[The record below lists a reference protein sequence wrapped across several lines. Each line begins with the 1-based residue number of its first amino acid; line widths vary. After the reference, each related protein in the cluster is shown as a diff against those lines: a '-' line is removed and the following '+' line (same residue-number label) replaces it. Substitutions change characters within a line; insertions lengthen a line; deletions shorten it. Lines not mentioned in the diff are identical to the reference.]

1 LGDIAKGV
9 LGGGWSLLVGWIL
22 PTAINLAIL
31 AIAIGPS
38 LRKTPMAD
46 QIATAPAGTKTLLLL
61 SASVLLGLILNAL
74 QIPLYRILEGYL
86 LWPARL
92 YARRSR
98 HHRDK
103 RRELAD
109 ELTRM
114 RRARR
119 TAAGRSQAG
128 EDPAQGAPSPDRT
141 ASNAPDPREVV
152 ATATQQALL
161 GERLARYPVEEDQVT
176 PTRLGNA
183 IRRLEEYAY
192 DRYRLDSQVLW
203 NELTATAP
211 EQARRQVDIA
221 RTSVDFFIALLY
233 GHTVLV
239 AVALCTTSTESAD
252 LPTLLG
258 TAGVLCALC
267 LIWYRAAVAATD
279 EWAAAVRALVN
290 LGRHPLAQAM
300 GLDLPQSIEEERE
313 MWRMVSRMSRTR
325 FHDRAAALNR
335 FRSSSRPGDPPSA
348 AIP

>member
-1 LGDIAKGV
+1 MGDIAKGV
-9 LGGGWSLLVGWIL
+9 LGGGWSLLAGWIL

-31 AIAIGPS
+31 AIALGRS
-38 LRKTPMAD
+38 LRQVPLAD
-46 QIATAPAGTKTLLLL
+46 HVLGASAGTKTLLLL
-61 SASVLLGLILNAL
+61 TASVLMGLILNAL

-98 HHRDK
+98 HHREH

-109 ELTRM
+109 RLTRT
-114 RRARR
+114 RLARR
-119 TAAGRSQAG
+119 SAAERAQPRDTTQGLAETAASG
-128 EDPAQGAPSPDRT
+128 PPDLY
-141 ASNAPDPREVV
+141 DDV

-161 GERLARYPVEEDQVT
+161 GERLARYPVQDDQIT

-183 IRRLEEYAY
+183 IRRLEEYGY

-211 EQARRQVDIA
+211 EQARRQVDVA

-233 GHTVLV
+233 GHAVLV
-239 AVALCTTSTESAD
+239 AVALCAASVDGAD
-252 LPTLLG
+252 PPLLLG
-258 TAGVLCALC
+258 TAGVLCVLC
-267 LIWYRAAVAATD
+267 LLWYRAAVAATD

-290 LGRHPLAQAM
+290 LGRHPLAQAL
-300 GLDLPQSIEEERE
+300 GLNVPRGIAEERE

-325 FHDRAAALNR
+325 FHDRADALNR
-335 FRSSSRPGDPPSA
+335 FRSSGPGEPPC
-348 AIP
+348 PTDG

>member
-22 PTAINLAIL
+22 PTAINLGIL
-31 AIAIGPS
+31 AITMGPS
-38 LRKTPMAD
+38 LRQVPVAN
-46 QIATAPAGTKTLLLL
+46 QIFTASPAAKALLLL
-61 SASVLLGLILNAL
+61 IASVLTGLILNAL
-74 QIPLYRILEGYL
+74 QVPLYRVLEGYL

-98 HHRDK
+98 HHRK
-103 RRELAD
+103 RRSELAD
-109 ELTRM
+109 ELTRT

-119 TAAGRSQAG
+119 AAAERVQSAGTAQRPLTPDG
-128 EDPAQGAPSPDRT
+128 EAPAV
-141 ASNAPDPREVV
+141 PDPRDEVL
-152 ATATQQALL
+152 TATQQALL
-161 GERLARYPVEEDQVT
+161 GERLARYPVQDDQVT

-183 IRRLEEYAY
+183 IRRLEEYGY

-203 NELTATAP
+203 NELTAMAP
-211 EQARRQVDIA
+211 EQARRQVDTA

-239 AVALCTTSTESAD
+239 AMALCATSVDSAD
-252 LPTLLG
+252 PPVLLG

-267 LIWYRAAVAATD
+267 PLWYRAAVAATD

-300 GLDLPQSIEEERE
+300 GLDLPQDIAEERE
-313 MWRMVSRMSRTR
+313 MWRMVSRMSRSR
-325 FHDRAAALNR
+325 FHDRAVALNR
-335 FRSSSRPGDPPSA
+335 FRSPPGMGEPR
-348 AIP
+348 

>member
-1 LGDIAKGV
+1 MGDIAKGV

-31 AIAIGPS
+31 AITMGPS
-38 LRKTPMAD
+38 LRQVPVAN
-46 QIATAPAGTKTLLLL
+46 QIFTASPGAKALLLL
-61 SASVLLGLILNAL
+61 IASVLTGLILNAL
-74 QIPLYRILEGYL
+74 QVPLYRVLEGYL

-98 HHRDK
+98 HHRK
-103 RRELAD
+103 RRSELAD
-109 ELTRM
+109 ELTRT

-119 TAAGRSQAG
+119 AAAERVQSAGTAQTPLTPDG
-128 EDPAQGAPSPDRT
+128 EAPA
-141 ASNAPDPREVV
+141 APDPRDEVL
-152 ATATQQALL
+152 TATQQALL
-161 GERLARYPVEEDQVT
+161 GERLARYPVQDDQVT

-183 IRRLEEYAY
+183 IRRLEEYGY

-203 NELTATAP
+203 NELTAMAP
-211 EQARRQVDIA
+211 EQARRQVDTA

-239 AVALCTTSTESAD
+239 AMALCATSVDSAD
-252 LPTLLG
+252 PPVLLG

-267 LIWYRAAVAATD
+267 PLWYRAAVAATD

-300 GLDLPQSIEEERE
+300 GLDLPQDIAEERE
-313 MWRMVSRMSRTR
+313 MWRMVSRMSRSR
-325 FHDRAAALNR
+325 FHDRAVALNR
-335 FRSSSRPGDPPSA
+335 FRSPPGMGEPR
-348 AIP
+348 

>member
-22 PTAINLAIL
+22 PTAINLGIL
-31 AIAIGPS
+31 AITMGPS
-38 LRKTPMAD
+38 LRQVPVAN
-46 QIATAPAGTKTLLLL
+46 QIFTASPAAKALLLL
-61 SASVLLGLILNAL
+61 IASVLTGLILNAL
-74 QIPLYRILEGYL
+74 QVPLYRVLEGYL

-98 HHRDK
+98 HHRK
-103 RRELAD
+103 RRSELAD
-109 ELTRM
+109 ELTRT

-119 TAAGRSQAG
+119 AAAERVQSAGTAQRPLTPEG
-128 EDPAQGAPSPDRT
+128 EVPAV
-141 ASNAPDPREVV
+141 PDPRDEVL
-152 ATATQQALL
+152 TATQQALL
-161 GERLARYPVEEDQVT
+161 GERLARYPVQDDQVT

-183 IRRLEEYAY
+183 IRRLEEYGY

-203 NELTATAP
+203 NELTAMAP
-211 EQARRQVDIA
+211 EQARRQVDTA

-239 AVALCTTSTESAD
+239 AMALCATSVDSAD
-252 LPTLLG
+252 PPVLLG

-267 LIWYRAAVAATD
+267 PLWYRAAVAATD

-300 GLDLPQSIEEERE
+300 GLDLPQDIAEERE
-313 MWRMVSRMSRTR
+313 MWRMVSRMSRSR
-325 FHDRAAALNR
+325 FHDRAVALNR
-335 FRSSSRPGDPPSA
+335 FRSPPGMGEPR
-348 AIP
+348 

>member
-22 PTAINLAIL
+22 PTAINLGIL
-31 AIAIGPS
+31 AITMGPS
-38 LRKTPMAD
+38 LRQVPVAN
-46 QIATAPAGTKTLLLL
+46 QIFTASPGAKALLLL
-61 SASVLLGLILNAL
+61 IASVLTGLILNAL
-74 QIPLYRILEGYL
+74 QVPLYRVLEGYL

-98 HHRDK
+98 HHRK
-103 RRELAD
+103 RRSELAD
-109 ELTRM
+109 ELTRT

-119 TAAGRSQAG
+119 AAAERVQSAGTAQRSLTPDG
-128 EDPAQGAPSPDRT
+128 EAPAV
-141 ASNAPDPREVV
+141 PDPRDEVL
-152 ATATQQALL
+152 TATQQALL
-161 GERLARYPVEEDQVT
+161 GERLARYPVQDDQVT

-183 IRRLEEYAY
+183 IRRLEEYGY

-203 NELTATAP
+203 NELTAMAP
-211 EQARRQVDIA
+211 EQARRQVDTA

-239 AVALCTTSTESAD
+239 AMALCATSVDSAD
-252 LPTLLG
+252 PPVLLG

-267 LIWYRAAVAATD
+267 PLWYRAAVAATD

-300 GLDLPQSIEEERE
+300 GLDLPQDIAEERE
-313 MWRMVSRMSRTR
+313 MWRMVSRMSRSR
-325 FHDRAAALNR
+325 FHDRAVALNR
-335 FRSSSRPGDPPSA
+335 FRSPPGTGEPR
-348 AIP
+348 

>member
-22 PTAINLAIL
+22 PTAINLGIL
-31 AIAIGPS
+31 AITMGPS
-38 LRKTPMAD
+38 LRQVPVAN
-46 QIATAPAGTKTLLLL
+46 QIFTASPAAKALLLL
-61 SASVLLGLILNAL
+61 IASVLTGLILNAL
-74 QIPLYRILEGYL
+74 QVPLYRVLEGYL

-98 HHRDK
+98 HHRK
-103 RRELAD
+103 RRSELAD
-109 ELTRM
+109 ELTRT

-119 TAAGRSQAG
+119 AAAERVQSAGTAQRPLTPDG
-128 EDPAQGAPSPDRT
+128 EVPAV
-141 ASNAPDPREVV
+141 PDPRDEVL
-152 ATATQQALL
+152 TATQQALL
-161 GERLARYPVEEDQVT
+161 GERLARYPVQDDQVT

-183 IRRLEEYAY
+183 IRRLEEYGY

-203 NELTATAP
+203 NELTAMAP
-211 EQARRQVDIA
+211 EQARRQVDTA

-239 AVALCTTSTESAD
+239 AMALCATSVDSAD
-252 LPTLLG
+252 PPVLLG

-267 LIWYRAAVAATD
+267 PLWYRAAVAATD

-300 GLDLPQSIEEERE
+300 GLDLPQDIAEERE
-313 MWRMVSRMSRTR
+313 MWRMVSRMSRSR
-325 FHDRAAALNR
+325 FHDRAVALNR
-335 FRSSSRPGDPPSA
+335 FRSPPGMGEPR
-348 AIP
+348 